1 MERDGPAPGTFRKYV
16 RRRRPWLNSQSHP
29 LLRTAGTPMP
39 DASPMPIFDGH
50 NDVLLRLIRKGAA
63 DVERHFIDGDGEG
76 HLDLPRMTAGGFAG
90 GLFAVFV
97 PSPSSEPDADPS
109 DRRAARREA
118 MSGSSYSQIGRAACR
133 ERVWPYVWLPVVGVA
148 LNKKKQ

>member
-1 MERDGPAPGTFRKYV
+1 MECDVPAPGTCRKDV
-16 RRRRPWLNSQSHP
+16 SRRRPWLNSQSHP
-29 LLRTAGTPMP
+29 LRRTAGTPMP

-97 PSPSSEPDADPS
+97 PSPSTAPD
-109 DRRAARREA
+109 E
-118 MSGSSYSQIGRAACR
+118 IGRAH
-133 ERVWPYVWLPVVGVA
+133 V
-148 LNKKKQ
+148 

>member
-1 MERDGPAPGTFRKYV
+1 
-16 RRRRPWLNSQSHP
+16 
-29 LLRTAGTPMP
+29 MP

-97 PSPSSEPDADPS
+97 PRSEEHTS
-109 DRRAARREA
+109 ELQSLMRI
-118 MSGSSYSQIGRAACR
+118 SYAVFC
-133 ERVWPYVWLPVVGVA
+133 L
-148 LNKKKQ
+148 KKKTYTTRRQYTVRIS

>member
-1 MERDGPAPGTFRKYV
+1 
-16 RRRRPWLNSQSHP
+16 
-29 LLRTAGTPMP
+29 MP

-90 GLFAVFV
+90 GLLAVFL
-97 PSPSSEPDADPS
+97 PSPSSEPGADTFDPP
-109 DRRAARREA
+109 AEPREA
-118 MSGSSYSQIGRAACR
+118 MAGPDRETAREGEGHGKGSTCGGAA
-133 ERVWPYVWLPVVGVA
+133 
-148 LNKKKQ
+148 